1 MSERKMSKERVEEM
15 ESVFSKLKTFEFVP
29 VSVGSIKDLLHDLE
43 LERAEN
49 ERLREAN
56 EKLMVELELQVKKYI
71 WATCGVPKPQAVQEQ
86 E

>member
-1 MSERKMSKERVEEM
+1 MSERKCKGCGN
-15 ESVFSKLKTFEFVP
+15 FGDFITF
-29 VSVGSIKDLLHDLE
+29 HDEATEYCNMCEYDNIPTIDGL
-43 LERAEN
+43 RAEV